1 MGNNLEILKKIDN
14 KENFDCWGLS
24 ELMDEYQV
32 DETKFEDDYGWQV
45 ESIIDLN
52 GRLFQIDYFQPY
64 DDNGDYEFDNQPFE
78 VEMHE
83 EEIIVKKYKK
93 K

>member
-1 MGNNLEILKKIDN
+1 M
-14 KENFDCWGLS
+14 
-24 ELMDEYQV
+24 
-32 DETKFEDDYGWQV
+32 
-45 ESIIDLN
+45 N

-78 VEMHE
+78 VEMYE
-83 EEIIVKKYKK
+83 EEVIVKKYKK